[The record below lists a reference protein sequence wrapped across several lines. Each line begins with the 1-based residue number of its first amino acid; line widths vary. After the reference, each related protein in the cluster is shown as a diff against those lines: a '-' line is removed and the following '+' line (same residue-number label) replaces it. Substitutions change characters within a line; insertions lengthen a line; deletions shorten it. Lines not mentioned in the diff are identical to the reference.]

1 MQLHLIMNNGD
12 SEIVDNVRVVHID
25 NCQLP
30 SIKDNGECYLI
41 YSTMHGN
48 NRPQVNISITKE

>member
-1 MQLHLIMNNGD
+1 MNNGD